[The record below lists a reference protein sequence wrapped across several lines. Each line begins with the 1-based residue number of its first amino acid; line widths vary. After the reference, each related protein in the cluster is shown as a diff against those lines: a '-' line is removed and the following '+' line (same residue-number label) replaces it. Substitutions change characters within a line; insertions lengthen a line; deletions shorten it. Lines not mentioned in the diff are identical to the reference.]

1 MALVASCGAASSNTV
16 QMYPV
21 YQFTCCARE
30 DVEQTWHPGQ
40 TVELHWMVRQ
50 GAPSVSNTPHPVTLY
65 ATIMGPYA
73 DLGKLKQG
81 GTAAYVIQGSTVR
94 TNDRTPSP
102 VPVSTFVLG
111 SNLPPGYY
119 NLMFV
124 DDLGN
129 GRSAPGAFP
138 IRIGA
143 A

>member
-1 MALVASCGAASSNTV
+1 MTLVAACGASSPNTV

-30 DVEQTWHPGQ
+30 DVEQAWNPGQ

-73 DLGKLKQG
+73 DVATLKRG
-81 GTAAYVIQGSTVR
+81 GSARYTIQGSTVR

-102 VPVSTFVLG
+102 VPVSTLILT
-111 SNLPPGYY
+111 SNLPAGYY

-124 DDLGN
+124 DDLGD
-129 GRSAPGAFP
+129 GRSSPGAFP

-143 A
+143 G